1 MHAETLDGIPLETA
15 SMGDGWTIKLPN
27 QLIAEKRV
35 DTIIRLTLDRVVLE
49 NFDEDIR
56 FTGA

>member
-1 MHAETLDGIPLETA
+1 MIEKSMQVQLPSGLD
-15 SMGDGWTIKLPN
+15 

-35 DTIIRLTLDRVVLE
+35 DTIIRLTLDRDISE